1 MPDPTFPPDP
11 YGSAKAKRAA
21 NAADELVVA
30 VNELSFDVE
39 AFAAA
44 VRASHRTSQQAVM
57 RAIVA
62 LLQQWADDAESGNF
76 DLRNEDSVR
85 LAKRIQ
91 DAVGVAPLAYI

>member
-1 MPDPTFPPDP
+1 MSTPQE
-11 YGSAKAKRAA
+11 RVEQAA
-21 NAADELVVA
+21 RDLTRA
-30 VNELSFDVE
+30 VNEMSFDVE